1 MKSSKYQKKIYLL
14 GDLHVSFGLCIDEPR
29 MIHIIDWLKSAMNT
43 PVFIDLFFEYGRE
56 YSHGSQGSLTDS
68 YRAFEHCIPE
78 QHVQHTFPYKGP
90 RKCTYPNVRVHYGD
104 FRNAPRLAQR
114 IKKGEIKINEQNI
127 VSYFDQ
133 IVKEKIIQKEL
144 SKMVDPDLVPKLIK
158 HYRQKTSKITKSF
171 VDNLLGHIMDVY
183 LIARIFKKFDVTK
196 GPVLHPSTAN
206 NCIVFIGRRHVGQ
219 ITEFLKS
226 LDFEMIDYENK
237 TISQLVQDESG
248 GFLISQNKE
257 FKCLDIRNM
266 TLPLFQ

>member
-29 MIHIIDWLKSAMNT
+29 MIHIIDWLKRAMNT
-43 PVFIDLFFEYGRE
+43 PVFIDLFFEYGRYYGE
-56 YSHGSQGSLTDS
+56 GAESSLKDA

-78 QHVQHTFPYKGP
+78 QHVDHFFPYKGP

-104 FRNAPRLAQR
+104 FRNAPRLAR
-114 IKKGEIKINEQNI
+114 SIDEGEIKINKRNI

-133 IVKEKIIQKEL
+133 IVKEKFMQKEL
-144 SKMVDPDLVPKLIK
+144 SKMVDPDLRTKLIK
-158 HYRQKTSKITKSF
+158 HYRQKTRKITKEFDSY
-171 VDNLLGHIMDVY
+171 LLVNIMDMY

-206 NCIVFIGRRHVGQ
+206 NCIVFIGQYHVEQ
-219 ITEFLKS
+219 ITDFLES
-226 LDFEMIDYENK
+226 LDFEIIDYEYETPK
-237 TISQLVQDESG
+237 
-248 GFLISQNKE
+248 KE
-257 FKCLDIRNM
+257 IKCLDIRNM